1 MQRVKTDKI
10 EQYVFEQLSIS
21 PKLGPMMVPLTV
33 EGEYPELQSFAIMGL
48 NEEAGEVAGLAC
60 RECYKHIRMPKD
72 KWLEE
77 LGDVLWY
84 LTAAVISKGMT
95 LEEIFNYNLEKLE
108 KRYGKFRD
116 LED

>member
-1 MQRVKTDKI
+1 MKTDKI

-21 PKLGPMMVPLTV
+21 SKLSPMMLPVTA
-33 EGEYPELQSFAIMGL
+33 EGEYPDLQSFAVMGL

-60 RECYKHIRMPKD
+60 RECYKHIGMPRD

-84 LTAAVISKGMT
+84 LTAVVISKGMT
-95 LEEIFNYNLEKLE
+95 LEEIFNYNLTKLE
-108 KRYGKFRD
+108 ERYGKFRE